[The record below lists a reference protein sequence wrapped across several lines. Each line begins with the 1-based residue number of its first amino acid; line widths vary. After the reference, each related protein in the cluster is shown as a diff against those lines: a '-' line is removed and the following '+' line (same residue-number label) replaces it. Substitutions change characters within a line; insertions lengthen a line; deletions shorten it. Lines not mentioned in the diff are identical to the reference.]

1 MADKFDMNDILAGIA
16 VDEETLREV
25 ELAAKNKRP
34 PKDRDRTEK
43 KPTYSQ
49 TRQKTLFKYKVVI
62 AISWVLLAILILI
75 GSIFV
80 FQKLGDIGESY
91 KKVGDGKEVLQFD
104 PVTLFVLEDDA
115 AKSDRFLIMLTR
127 FNIADKKVS
136 VCVLP
141 EQVTMSAGAKSG
153 TLREQFEY
161 GGIFQVKRAVQE
173 FFGITIDKCLDGGF
187 TDFEKILEKIGTIE
201 YNVDRDLKE
210 IAKDGS
216 IYCDLSEGE
225 QSLTAQQIFAFLR
238 YDDWNSLSEK
248 SENCSKLLSQIFQK
262 FWTED
267 MKMSFDSLFENM
279 VNRVQTD
286 ISRADSNALIEQ
298 FDNFYECK
306 AQSLPVSVI
315 NGAVINT
322 DSKSQISD
330 SFK

>member
-1 MADKFDMNDILAGIA
+1 MADNFDINDILADIE

-34 PKDRDRTEK
+34 PKDRYRTEK

-75 GSIFV
+75 GTVFV
-80 FQKLGDIGESY
+80 FQKLGDIGDSY
-91 KKVGDGKEVLQFD
+91 KKVTDGKVVEQFD

-115 AKSDRFLIMLTR
+115 ANSDRCLIMLTR
-127 FNIADKKVS
+127 FNSAEKTVS

-141 EQVTMSAGAKSG
+141 EQVSMSAGAKNG
-153 TLREQFEY
+153 TLKEQLEY

-187 TDFEKILEKIGTIE
+187 TDFEKILEKVGTIE

-210 IAKDGS
+210 TADDGT
-216 IYCDLSEGE
+216 IYADLSEGQ

-238 YDDWNSLSEK
+238 YKDWDSLSEK
-248 SENCSKLLSQIFQK
+248 SEKSSELLAQIFQK

-267 MKMSFDSLFENM
+267 MKMSFDALFENM

-298 FDNFYECK
+298 FENFYDGK
-306 AQSLPVSVI
+306 AQSFPVNVI
-315 NGAVINT
+315 NGSVIDT
-322 DSKSQISD
+322 DSKSQIAE

>member
-1 MADKFDMNDILAGIA
+1 MADNFDINDILAGIE

-34 PKDRDRTEK
+34 PKDRYKTIK

-62 AISWVLLAILILI
+62 AISWVLLAILILVGI
-75 GSIFV
+75 VFV
-80 FQKLGDIGESY
+80 FQKLGDIGDSY
-91 KKVGDGKEVLQFD
+91 KKVNDGKVAEQFD

-115 AKSDRFLIMLTR
+115 AKSDRYLIMLTR
-127 FNIADKKVS
+127 INSADKTVS

-141 EQVTMSAGAKSG
+141 EQVSMSAGAKSG
-153 TLREQFEY
+153 TLKEQFEY

-187 TDFEKILEKIGTIE
+187 TDFEKILEKIGAIE

-210 IAKDGS
+210 KADDGTL
-216 IYCDLSEGE
+216 YCDLKEGE
-225 QSLTAQQIFAFLR
+225 QSLTTQQIFAYMR
-238 YDDWNSLSEK
+238 YDGWESLTEK
-248 SENCSKLLSQIFQK
+248 SEKCSELLAQIFQN

-267 MKMSFDSLFENM
+267 MKQSFDALFENM

-298 FDNFYECK
+298 FDNFYDGK
-306 AQSLPVSVI
+306 SKSLPVTVISGSVI
-315 NGAVINT
+315 DT
-322 DSKSQISD
+322 DSKSEIAE